1 MIPAIDAIIYENQIN
16 ITFFCKQYLY
26 KKNIDSIVSR
36 RVTSTINL
44 KHELYEKHAHP
55 ETIIMPL
62 VFQILTTYLNYDDN
76 NNNSHICTDKSTYKA
91 TTDVTIF

>member
-1 MIPAIDAIIYENQIN
+1 MQLYMKIKSISHFFLQAISLQ
-16 ITFFCKQYLY
+16 
-26 KKNIDSIVSR
+26 KKIDSIVAR
-36 RVTSTINL
+36 RVTLTINL